1 MKLWLTGIAAAL
13 LLLAGGCGKPRDV
26 SELLNGAMREAA
38 AGNLEEAT
46 RLAEKAADQAPDR
59 LDALLL
65 QAILLE
71 KQGQFEAALQA
82 AVRAAEEHPDD
93 FVAQYTLGRLYAA
106 DRNHAHEAL
115 VALGKAANLRPGDRN
130 TLILL
135 CNVHMTLDP
144 AQAGKYLL
152 SLARDR
158 ALFNS
163 APYQNQ
169 LGLSQ
174 LRNRNYQAAGQ
185 AFLRAC
191 RQAPDEATYLL
202 NLATCMDRYLGKS
215 RVAVPLYQ
223 RYLDLAPAT
232 PESADTRRT
241 VSARLRTIRDR

>member
-1 MKLWLTGIAAAL
+1 MKLWLTGMAAVL
-13 LLLAGGCGKPRDV
+13 LLIAGGCGKPRDV

-71 KQGQFEAALQA
+71 KRGRLEAALRVA
-82 AVRAAEEHPDD
+82 LRAAEAHPDD

-115 VALGKAANLRPGDRN
+115 VALGRAANLRPGDRN

-135 CNVHMTLDP
+135 CNVHMMLDP

-158 ALFNS
+158 KLFDS

-174 LRNRNYQAAGQ
+174 LRNRHYQAAGQ
-185 AFLRAC
+185 AFLKAC
-191 RQAPDEATYLL
+191 RKAPDEATYLL
-202 NLATCMDRYLGKS
+202 NLACCMDRYLGKS

-241 VSARLRTIRDR
+241 VSARLRAIRGR